1 MQTPLFQINT
11 FSTDTNG
18 GNPAG
23 VCPLNKWLEDDVLLS
38 IAKENNYSET
48 AFFVPQGDGFKLRWF
63 SPSTEIERCAH
74 ATLASAYVLNTKMKH
89 DSDIIKFYTIKENI
103 SVSIKDD
110 TYKLNMRAMPLET
123 VENAP
128 ENLLEGIGREEILGV
143 YKSDDY
149 LVHVKNEEHIR
160 SFSPSY
166 ELISDIDL
174 RGTILTA
181 SSSESGV
188 DFVSRWFGSKDIG
201 IKEDPVTGSAHCT
214 LVPFWKEKM
223 KKSGFLAKQVSP
235 RGGTL
240 ICEIDGNI
248 VSISGTAKLYLEG
261 TIHI

>member
-1 MQTPLFQINT
+1 MQIPLFQINT

-89 DSDIIKFYTIKENI
+89 DSDIKFYTIKENI
-103 SVSIKDD
+103 TVSIKDD

-128 ENLLEGIGREEILGV
+128 ENLLEGVGREEILGV

-201 IKEDPVTGSAHCT
+201 IKRNKLST
-214 LVPFWKEKM
+214 
-223 KKSGFLAKQVSP
+223 GFLLTQEW
-235 RGGTL
+235 R
-240 ICEIDGNI
+240 
-248 VSISGTAKLYLEG
+248 EG
-261 TIHI
+261 